1 MDILVR
7 FHPVATDLRLVI
19 TSMKMAHNLE
29 RISDHAV
36 NIAKRAKKIG
46 KSTEMVEASVI
57 EPLYSMAEKLL
68 RDALLAYTDA
78 NSDLGES
85 LKSADAELDKAHK
98 EVIAL
103 LSSRLE
109 NSDGR
114 AENLLHLIFI
124 ARSLER
130 IGDLAVNIG
139 EDSVF
144 LSEARDIRH
153 DRKAPGP
160 GGNPA

>member
-1 MDILVR
+1 MLSWTWMLLLAKSSKA
-7 FHPVATDLRLVI
+7 PLASEKSPT
-19 TSMKMAHNLE
+19 T
-29 RISDHAV
+29 RIS
-36 NIAKRAKKIG
+36 
-46 KSTEMVEASVI
+46 
-57 EPLYSMAEKLL
+57 
-68 RDALLAYTDA
+68 
-78 NSDLGES
+78 
-85 LKSADAELDKAHK
+85 
-98 EVIAL
+98 AL

-153 DRKAPGP
+153 DRKASGP

>member
-1 MDILVR
+1 
-7 FHPVATDLRLVI
+7 
-19 TSMKMAHNLE
+19 
-29 RISDHAV
+29 
-36 NIAKRAKKIG
+36 
-46 KSTEMVEASVI
+46 
-57 EPLYSMAEKLL
+57 L